1 MTKTSVFLHCAAA
14 VIVAF
19 GICCCQE
26 LKAQGAAG
34 PVANVVRIGQVDTLP
49 ATGFDA
55 GAGMYP
61 GIVQVGA
68 NPPSDG
74 PPPTWP
80 CVGGGGDAPCSSVPA
95 GGLVVPY
102 PFEPIPTKSNGE
114 IVWTFTTTSASGAAD
129 FDVTITQGTTTIFSD
144 TFSSSV
150 AANGVYYGYVINA
163 KLSGAKKGVA
173 KVTVTTT
180 VGSAKITGKAT
191 IHIE

>member
-1 MTKTSVFLHCAAA
+1 MTKTSVLLHCAAA

-19 GICCCQE
+19 GICGGPE
-26 LKAQGAAG
+26 LRAQSAAG
-34 PVANVVRIGQVDTLP
+34 PLANIVRIGQVDTIP
-49 ATGFDA
+49 DTGFDA
-55 GAGMYP
+55 GAGLYQ

-95 GGLVVPY
+95 GGFVVPY

-114 IVWTFTTTSASGAAD
+114 IVWTFTTTSASGTAD
-129 FDVTITQGTTTIFSD
+129 FAVKITQGTTTIFTYSG
-144 TFSSSV
+144 TGTV
-150 AANGVYYGYVINA
+150 AANGIYYAYVINA

-173 KVTVTTT
+173 KLTVTTT
-180 VGSAKITGKAT
+180 VGAATITGRGT